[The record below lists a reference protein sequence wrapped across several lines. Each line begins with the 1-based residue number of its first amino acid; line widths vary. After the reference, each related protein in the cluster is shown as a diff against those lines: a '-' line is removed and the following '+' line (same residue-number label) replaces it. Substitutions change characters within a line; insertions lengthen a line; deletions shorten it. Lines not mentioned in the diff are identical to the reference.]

1 MFVTVGMTETTASSF
16 PDGISE
22 PHADPATGRGR
33 GRRRWLALI
42 LLSALM
48 IAALLGLFG
57 GGKTRPVLAAGDTAT
72 LEVRTPRVIRNGEF
86 FETHIRVT
94 ARAPIAKAV
103 IAVDTT
109 LWRDMTI
116 NTMVPAPSE
125 ESFKDGAFRFD
136 YGPLK
141 PGESIDIKI
150 DGQINPPLFA
160 GTRGTV
166 AVLDGERELAAIP
179 LHITVL
185 P

>member
-1 MFVTVGMTETTASSF
+1 MNDTTASSF
-16 PDGISE
+16 PDGIAES
-22 PHADPATGRGR
+22 HVDPATGTGR

-57 GGKTRPVLAAGDTAT
+57 GGKTRPVLATSDTAA

-86 FETHIRVT
+86 FETQVRVT
-94 ARAPIAKAV
+94 ARAPIDKAV

-116 NTMVPAPSE
+116 NAMIPAPSE

-141 PGESIDIKI
+141 PGDTLDIKI

-160 GTRGTV
+160 GTRGSV
-166 AVLDGERELAAIP
+166 AVLDGERQLAAIP
-179 LHITVL
+179 LDITVL

>member
-1 MFVTVGMTETTASSF
+1 
-16 PDGISE
+16 
-22 PHADPATGRGR
+22 
-33 GRRRWLALI
+33 
-42 LLSALM
+42 
-48 IAALLGLFG
+48 
-57 GGKTRPVLAAGDTAT
+57 
-72 LEVRTPRVIRNGEF
+72 
-86 FETHIRVT
+86 
-94 ARAPIAKAV
+94 
-103 IAVDTT
+103 
-109 LWRDMTI
+109 
-116 NTMVPAPSE
+116 MVPAPSE

-166 AVLDGERELAAIP
+166 AVLDGERQLATIP

>member
-1 MFVTVGMTETTASSF
+1 MSDASTSSY
-16 PDGISE
+16 PDGIV
-22 PHADPATGRGR
+22 PAHADPATGTGR

-48 IAALLGLFG
+48 MAALLGVFG
-57 GGKTRPVLAAGDTAT
+57 GGKARPITVTGDAVQ
-72 LEVRTPRVIRNGEF
+72 LEVHTQRTIRNGVF
-86 FETHIRVT
+86 FETLVRVT
-94 ARAPIAKAV
+94 ARAPVEKTV
-103 IAVDTT
+103 IAIDAT

-116 NTMVPAPSE
+116 NTMIPAPSE

-160 GTRGTV
+160 GTKGSV
-166 AVLDGERELAAIP
+166 AVLDGERQLAATP
-179 LHITVL
+179 LHIMVL